1 MTPPRVAVVILA
13 LVLAAVL
20 AVGMWGERPQTRLS
34 DDEYIAIAL
43 SAPEVFHPSGG
54 ESGRS
59 VSARIDRAAPPVTV
73 DVTSDGIRFRVL
85 IDPVTNRIRQVTR
98 LN

>member
-1 MTPPRVAVVILA
+1 MTPARVLVVILT

-20 AVGMWGERPQTRLS
+20 AVGTWGESPQPRLS

-54 ESGRS
+54 ESGRV
-59 VSARIDRAAPPVTV
+59 VSARIDRGAPPVTV
-73 DVTSDGIRFRVL
+73 DVTSDGARFRVL
-85 IDPVTNRIRQVTR
+85 VDPRTNRITQVTR
-98 LN
+98 VN